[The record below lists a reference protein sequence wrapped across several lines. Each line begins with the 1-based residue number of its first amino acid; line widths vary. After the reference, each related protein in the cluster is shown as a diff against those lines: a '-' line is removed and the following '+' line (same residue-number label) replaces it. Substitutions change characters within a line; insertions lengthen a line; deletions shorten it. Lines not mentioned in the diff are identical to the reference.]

1 MKIVRLCWVC
11 RRKEVT
17 GCSFR
22 SAAPALQ
29 AACSRAVSVAFTI
42 LYLFNSTLDHTAR
55 VINLTSFSN
64 NMDKQQRNLDTVGK
78 VEVNF
83 LKMFNKS
90 CWWCPRLWWGS
101 GKDTSA
107 LWEGQ
112 ISSSFLCGCSEVQTV
127 TCPAS
132 WYYPEAW
139 TGELY
144 FYDGNW

>member
-55 VINLTSFSN
+55 VYQPHLILLQHGQTTEKLKHSAGKWKLIFFKNV
-64 NMDKQQRNLDTVGK
+64 KQKLLVVSTTMVRQWKGYIRSVRRSDLVIISLWMQWSTNCYVSSIVILPRGLD
-78 VEVNF
+78 
-83 LKMFNKS
+83 
-90 CWWCPRLWWGS
+90 WWTLLLWW
-101 GKDTSA
+101 
-107 LWEGQ
+107 
-112 ISSSFLCGCSEVQTV
+112 
-127 TCPAS
+127 
-132 WYYPEAW
+132 
-139 TGELY
+139 
-144 FYDGNW
+144 